1 MNKIKLLS
9 DKIIN
14 LIAAGEVV
22 ERPASA
28 VKEIIENSIDS
39 GATDIRVYLE
49 NNGLSLIEV
58 RDNGSGI
65 SRGDLPMVLKQHA
78 TSKIASEADLLNI
91 TSLGFRG
98 EALASIAEVSSKLE
112 IDSKT
117 EIDQASLL
125 IYQKDKAVIK
135 NGERLETGTTVRV
148 FDILSAVPAR
158 KKFLKSNITE
168 LKKICDTFISVAFIN
183 TGIHME
189 LYSDNKLLYKLTKT
203 KEIQNRIFEVWGKD
217 ITKGLIESSV
227 LKSSMGDFKMFVGLP
242 EIARKSTPIQ
252 YIYVNNRAVTEKT
265 VASAVNE
272 AFKGFIH
279 KELKPVYFA
288 IMQINPSEVDVNI
301 HPRKLEVRFVNP
313 GEIFRN
319 TYSLVFKT
327 IDKKTREKMLQALP
341 KESTLEFSNQSYP
354 SFFNSQPKSFNKN
367 FSIKPTKSSIES
379 AISFTKLIS
388 SPITELSAEV
398 NKSDEYNPSLVI
410 PVQLFNTYILFEWE
424 NKVIVIDQHA
434 AAEKINFEKIVS
446 NLSKPA
452 RRPLLLPEI
461 IELPKHLKTKLM
473 SKEQSLSEIG
483 ISIEDFGQNSIK
495 VTEVPE
501 IVSKGIN
508 ISDLIEKIIEE
519 EIDNLEEMYIKYKEI
534 YPNLTPENYYL
545 IATTACHSSI
555 RAGQKLNIAEMEQL
569 LHDLKKL
576 KNPYNCPHGRPVI
589 WELRKEELEKNFKRK
604 L

>member
-28 VKEIIENSIDS
+28 VKEILENSIDS
-39 GATDIRVYLE
+39 GATEIKVYLE
-49 NNGLSLIEV
+49 NFGLSLIEV
-58 RDNGSGI
+58 KDNGSGI
-65 SRGDLPMVLKQHA
+65 SREDLPMVLKQHA
-78 TSKIASEADLLNI
+78 TSKIASEADLLKI
-91 TSLGFRG
+91 SSLGFRG
-98 EALASIAEVSSKLE
+98 EALASIAEVSAKIE

-117 EIDQASLL
+117 EGALASLL
-125 IYQKDKAVIK
+125 VYHKGKAVTK
-135 NGERLETGTTVRV
+135 NGIRLETGTTIRV

-158 KKFLKSNITE
+158 KKFLKSNVTE
-168 LKKICDTFISVAFIN
+168 FKKICDTFISVALIN
-183 TGIHME
+183 TDIHME
-189 LYSDNKLLYKLTKT
+189 LYHDNKLIYKLTKT
-203 KEIQNRIFEVWGKD
+203 KELTNRIFEVWGKD
-217 ITKGLIESSV
+217 IAKGLTESSV
-227 LKSSMGDFKMFVGLP
+227 LKSSMGDFKIYAGLP
-242 EIARKSTPIQ
+242 EIARKSSPIQ

-319 TYSLVFKT
+319 IYSLTFKT
-327 IDKKTREKMLQALP
+327 VEKETKEKMLRALP
-341 KESTLEFSNQSYP
+341 SESAAGFSNKSY
-354 SFFNSQPKSFNKN
+354 SGFVSSRPKSFNRN
-367 FSIKPTKSSIES
+367 FSAKPAKSSIES

-388 SPITELSAEV
+388 APVTKFSNEIDKTEG
-398 NKSDEYNPSLVI
+398 YNPSLIVL
-410 PVQLFNTYILFEWE
+410 VQLFNTYILFEWE
-424 NKVIVIDQHA
+424 NKVIIIDQHA
-434 AAEKINFEKIVS
+434 AAEKINFEKIVF

-452 RRPLLLPEI
+452 SRPLLLPEI
-461 IELPKHLKTKLM
+461 IELPLHLKTKLL
-473 SKEQSLSEIG
+473 SKEQTLKSIG

-508 ISDLIEKIIEE
+508 ISDLINKIIEE
-519 EIDNLEEMYIKYKEI
+519 EVDNLEGMYIKYKEI

-555 RAGQKLNIAEMEQL
+555 RAGQKLSRVEMEQL

-589 WELRKEELEKNFKRK
+589 WELAKDELEKNFKRK